1 MRIEWRWTWMAEAEA
16 EAEAGPVRREFYCTP
31 TVNNE

>member
-1 MRIEWRWTWMAEAEA
+1 MRIEWRWTWVVEA

>member
-1 MRIEWRWTWMAEAEA
+1 MRIEWRWTWMAEA